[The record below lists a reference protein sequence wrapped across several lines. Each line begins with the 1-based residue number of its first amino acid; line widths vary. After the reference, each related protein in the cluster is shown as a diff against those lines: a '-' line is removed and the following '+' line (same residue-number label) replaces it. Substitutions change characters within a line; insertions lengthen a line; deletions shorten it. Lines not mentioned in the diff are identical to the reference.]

1 MAVLEQV
8 SEGVWATAKKYNEI
22 AAVAPCL
29 ENQVE
34 LAKRRADAVGCME
47 HPRAALTLDFMGKYP
62 VGGTSYV
69 VHESRS
75 RPRIVPIRPAHKWIT
90 SLPTANSR
98 GLSHR
103 VRPLRARTRC
113 NAPYRWFHDEPVS
126 SAGSDHAYGPA
137 IGDLVLALS
146 EHESVGGRPE
156 VLHPGIPSCLIRQT
170 PIRLRRLFA
179 VLCRSGRPLHQIA
192 GRPHHQRK

>member
-1 MAVLEQV
+1 M
-8 SEGVWATAKKYNEI
+8 AKKYDEI
-22 AAVAPCL
+22 TAVAPYL

-34 LAKRRADAVGCME
+34 LAKRQADAVGCME
-47 HPRAALTLDFMGKYP
+47 HPRAALTLDFMGKSP

-75 RPRIVPIRPAHKWIT
+75 RPRIVPIRPAHTWIT

-103 VRPLRARTRC
+103 VRRWNGQTLWD
-113 NAPYRWFHDEPVS
+113 APYRQFHGKPEP
-126 SAGSDHAYGPA
+126 SACADHGCSVATR
-137 IGDLVLALS
+137 DLVLALS
-146 EHESVGGRPE
+146 EHEPSVAGARSC
-156 VLHPGIPSCLIRQT
+156 VLGPSCLIRQT